1 MEDPNQ
7 SSRRQ
12 NCSAVKSL
20 RIVQTL
26 PAVHTV
32 QRVQCLRRLELR
44 KTVVSK
50 TLVFLIQEARE
61 AETKISHRGSQG
73 KERILGLYSGY
84 PGIYGRGKSAKKA
97 KEDIHQA
104 ISLYIE
110 DCLADGD
117 KVPVSSA
124 KVVDVDT
131 LSIAVG

>member
-1 MEDPNQ
+1 MKV
-7 SSRRQ
+7 RR
-12 NCSAVKSL
+12 KYP
-20 RIVQTL
+20 IV
-26 PAVHTV
+26 
-32 QRVQCLRRLELR
+32 
-44 KTVVSK
+44 VV
-50 TLVFLIQEARE
+50 RE
-61 AETKISHRGSQG
+61 KREYWAYIPD
-73 KERILGLYSGY
+73 I

-104 ISLYIE
+104 LSLYIE

>member
-1 MEDPNQ
+1 MKLKRKYP
-7 SSRRQ
+7 
-12 NCSAVKSL
+12 
-20 RIVQTL
+20 IVI
-26 PAVHTV
+26 V
-32 QRVQCLRRLELR
+32 
-44 KTVVSK
+44 
-50 TLVFLIQEARE
+50 RE
-61 AETKISHRGSQG
+61 K
-73 KERILGLYSGY
+73 KEYWAYIPDI

-104 ISLYIE
+104 VSLHIE